1 MSVTKKIA
9 IMKRFHQYTAVL
21 VALALAVAGCAE
33 TYVEEYVPE
42 APVIESF
49 APSEVLSGED
59 TPVVVTGRH
68 LHTVTTATIGGRE
81 VSILERVSNTQL
93 ILAATRDARSGAIE
107 LTNAV
112 GKAQS
117 EALMTV
123 NYPVPV
129 IRAEELPAQVDMFG
143 ELTLRGHYLAV
154 VRKVIVTPDGADKGR
169 EAEILS
175 QDGAEL
181 VVRVPYV
188 ETSDARIT
196 LRYDEGDE
204 EVETPLGE
212 APKIGVVR
220 LTPVLDALSFGRLIV
235 GRITTLTGSNL
246 DQITAVKVAGESA
259 NIVSQSAS
267 ELRFMVPLVEGFAEG
282 EGNTA
287 SLAIYYFDNLES
299 NDVCETIPVTVL
311 SFKIWEGITT
321 CCQDAAC
328 KPLSSFFSPETGIV
342 YHNSVWPT
350 EVDPLSYGS
359 GGKVCSGENM
369 PSVSEAEYNSVNPY
383 FFFSANSYSGSGKG
397 SLQINSP
404 ARNSTLKN
412 FYLKENG
419 KGADRIFGGAPASGG
434 GFGTPALT
442 FRYLDPAAPN
452 EKELA
457 DKVRNLDFLSIDEA
471 TFPIDPVQKT
481 VAGVNLQKPTASTN
495 SLMWAPGVF
504 PETAVEQRDVP
515 VDAVLLVLY
524 YNHKGADLANV
535 KRIGFIHI
543 VSANYL
549 PGSTAPS
556 LSNVTYNVCWQKED
570 YKY

>member
-1 MSVTKKIA
+1 MSVIKRFRIMKKIL
-9 IMKRFHQYTAVL
+9 QYIATLAAV
-21 VALALAVAGCAE
+21 VFFAAGCAD

-49 APSEVLSGED
+49 APAQALSGED
-59 TPVVVTGRH
+59 TPIVVTGRH
-68 LHTVTTATIGGRE
+68 LHAVTSASIGGRE
-81 VSILERVSNTQL
+81 VRILERVSNTQL
-93 ILAATRDARSGAIE
+93 SIVATRDARTGPIE
-107 LTNAV
+107 LVNAV
-112 GKAQS
+112 GKTAS
-117 EALMTV
+117 EEVLTI

-129 IRAEELPAQVDMFG
+129 IRTDELPAQVDMFG
-143 ELTLRGHYLAV
+143 ELTLKGQYMAV
-154 VRKVIVTPDGADKGR
+154 VRKVIFTPEGADEGR

-196 LRYDEGDE
+196 LRYSEADA
-204 EVETPLGE
+204 EVESPFDS
-212 APKIGVVR
+212 APRIGIVR
-220 LTPVLDALSFGRLIV
+220 LVPKLDALSFDRLIV
-235 GRITTLTGSNL
+235 GRITTLTGSDL

-267 ELRFMVPLVEGFAEG
+267 VLRFMVPLVEGFAEG

-287 SLAIYYFDNLES
+287 SLAIYYFDDFES
-299 NDVCETIPVTVL
+299 DDVRETIPVTVL

-328 KPLSSFFSPETGIV
+328 RPLSSFFSPETGVV

-359 GGKVCSGENM
+359 GGKVCSGENT

>member
-1 MSVTKKIA
+1 MSVIKRFRIMKKIL
-9 IMKRFHQYTAVL
+9 QYIATLAAV
-21 VALALAVAGCAE
+21 VFFAAGCAD

-49 APSEVLSGED
+49 APAQALSGED
-59 TPVVVTGRH
+59 TPIVVTGRH
-68 LHTVTTATIGGRE
+68 LHAVTSASIGGRE
-81 VSILERVSNTQL
+81 VRILERVSNTQL
-93 ILAATRDARSGAIE
+93 SIVATRDARTGPIE
-107 LTNAV
+107 LVNAV
-112 GKAQS
+112 GKTAS
-117 EALMTV
+117 EEVLTI

-129 IRAEELPAQVDMFG
+129 IRTDELPAQVDMFG
-143 ELTLRGHYLAV
+143 ELTLKGQYMAV
-154 VRKVIVTPDGADKGR
+154 VRKVIFTPEGADEGR

-196 LRYDEGDE
+196 LRYSEADA
-204 EVETPLGE
+204 EVESPFDS
-212 APKIGVVR
+212 APRIGIVR
-220 LTPVLDALSFGRLIV
+220 LVPKLDALSFDRLIV
-235 GRITTLTGSNL
+235 GRITTLTGFNL

-287 SLAIYYFDNLES
+287 PLAIYYFDNLES
-299 NDVCETIPVTVL
+299 NDVRETIPVTVL

-328 KPLSSFFSPETGIV
+328 KPLSSFFSPETGVV

>member
-1 MSVTKKIA
+1 MSVIKRFRIMKKIL
-9 IMKRFHQYTAVL
+9 QYIATLAAV
-21 VALALAVAGCAE
+21 VFFAAGCAD

-49 APSEVLSGED
+49 APAQALSGED
-59 TPVVVTGRH
+59 TPIVVTGRH
-68 LHTVTTATIGGRE
+68 LHAVTSASIGGRE
-81 VSILERVSNTQL
+81 VRILERVSNTQL
-93 ILAATRDARSGAIE
+93 SIVATRDARTGPIE
-107 LTNAV
+107 LVNAV
-112 GKAQS
+112 GKTAS
-117 EALMTV
+117 EEVLTI

-129 IRAEELPAQVDMFG
+129 IRTDELPAQVDMFG
-143 ELTLRGHYLAV
+143 ELTLKGQYMAV
-154 VRKVIVTPDGADKGR
+154 VRKVIFTPEGADEGR

-196 LRYDEGDE
+196 LRYSEAE
-204 EVETPLGE
+204 AEVESPFDS
-212 APKIGVVR
+212 APRIGIVR
-220 LTPVLDALSFGRLIV
+220 LVPKLDALSFDRLIV
-235 GRITTLTGSNL
+235 GRITTLTGFNL

-287 SLAIYYFDNLES
+287 PLAIYYFDNLEWD
-299 NDVCETIPVTVL
+299 DVRETIPVTVL

-328 KPLSSFFSPETGIV
+328 RPLSSFFSPETGVV

-359 GGKVCSGENM
+359 GGKVCSGENT